1 MAKPKVTLEMYD
13 KLGKQIEENIKEDK
27 ERLDRIAALESQMEI
42 VSAPKDDVASLDAL
56 NNVSA
61 ELRRE

>member
-1 MAKPKVTLEMYD
+1 MYD
-13 KLGKQIEENIKEDK
+13 KLGKQIEENNKEDK

-61 ELRRE
+61 DLRRE